1 MARKM
6 KKRKPLSGMRSAA
19 LGLGGLGV
27 GLGVGAA
34 AAGQASSGT
43 AAAGIMPAFGT
54 IASGAGIATTAYVGH
69 NVLGQVKSMNKKN
82 KKWKY

>member
-6 KKRKPLSGMRSAA
+6 KKRKPFRSLQSTAV
-19 LGLGGLGV
+19 GLGGLGV

-34 AAGQASSGT
+34 AAGKASVGT

-54 IASGAGIATTAYVGH
+54 IASGARIATTAVVGKG
-69 NVLGQVKSMNKKN
+69 VLGQVRQLGKKRKN
-82 KKWKY
+82 RR